1 MAQVRHAQRSSSGG
15 LEMVNYE
22 AFLESFTVVDSE
34 SDADKAGATA
44 ALTSSESIRRHRS
57 EGSPRKHR

>member
-1 MAQVRHAQRSSSGG
+1 
-15 LEMVNYE
+15 MVNYE

-57 EGSPRKHR
+57 EGSPRKHLASTEVR

>member
-1 MAQVRHAQRSSSGG
+1 
-15 LEMVNYE
+15 MVNYE

-44 ALTSSESIRRHRS
+44 ALTSSESLRRHRS